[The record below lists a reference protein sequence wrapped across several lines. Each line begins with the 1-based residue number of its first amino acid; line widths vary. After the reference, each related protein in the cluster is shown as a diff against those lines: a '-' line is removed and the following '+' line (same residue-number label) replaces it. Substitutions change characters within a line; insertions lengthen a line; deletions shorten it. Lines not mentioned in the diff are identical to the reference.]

1 MLNFLAAIQKATQ
14 MPVALA
20 PTICFPTNTVLRV
33 EKPLKLTACPP
44 LLNSI
49 ETGINML
56 CVLGQVIRASLC
68 WAGAQQGLKQQKV
81 LQALGV
87 LTSPGENAKWLHT
100 ADILFI
106 F

>member
-68 WAGAQQGLKQQKV
+68 
-81 LQALGV
+81 
-87 LTSPGENAKWLHT
+87 
-100 ADILFI
+100 
-106 F
+106 